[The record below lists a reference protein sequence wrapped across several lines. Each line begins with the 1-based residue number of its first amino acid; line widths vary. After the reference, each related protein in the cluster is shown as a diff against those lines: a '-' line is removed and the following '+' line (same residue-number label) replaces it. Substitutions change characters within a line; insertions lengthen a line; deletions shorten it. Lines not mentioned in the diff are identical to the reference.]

1 MKPARQRW
9 LKLIARHDR
18 RGDFVAGAVCDLI
31 ALAALACVL
40 FALLGGS
47 PAKGQCYIDPVTG
60 QRVCTGNSGGEWV
73 SVRGPIGSAVDVGPG
88 GVGVGIGGVGV
99 SAGVADY
106 VRPLPARCR
115 IMADIGGNYNDC
127 GSGTLI
133 GGNGGVEFILTADH
147 VIAST
152 TGNIRVQFPDGRAYM
167 ARVYDRD
174 QVNDLA
180 ALMIPETPIEPVA
193 IADGDPSGELI
204 AGGFGES
211 GAFAIMRGRI
221 AGYVTPNGATQPCA
235 VLTSPYGQNT
245 RSGDSGGA
253 VVNQARQLCGVIWG
267 GDAKGTYFTCGQPL
281 RNFIRRVL
289 GGRRQ
294 PVDLQPIQPVNP
306 PLAPPVAHGP
316 QDLIPIQP
324 PAPSPQPPAAADGR
338 GSSVEGQTP
347 IPCPPSP
354 GPSESDVKTWIAD
367 AVKKIPAGPAGPPGP
382 PGQPGTNGKDGA
394 NGMAGSVGPPGASG
408 PPGMTPDTSRLA
420 TKEEL
425 AAAAAAKLTQLGLY
439 QVGLMFGLSTGGAG
453 IAAYLASRLAMR
465 GVKRI
470 IERHQAASA
479 TAGGPSTSGF
489 R

>member
-1 MKPARQRW
+1 M
-9 LKLIARHDR
+9 HDR
-18 RGDFVAGAVCDLI
+18 RGELVAAAVWDVL
-31 ALAALACVL
+31 AFAALACVL

-60 QRVCTGNSGGEWV
+60 QRVCTSNSGGEWV

-88 GVGVGIGGVGV
+88 GVGVGVGGVGV
-99 SAGVADY
+99 SAGAADY

-133 GGNGGVEFILTADH
+133 GGNGGVEYILTADH

-167 ARVYDRD
+167 ARVHYRD

-180 ALMIPETPIEPVA
+180 ALAIPASGIEPVA
-193 IADGDPSGELI
+193 VADADPSGELI

-221 AGYVTPNGATQPCA
+221 EGYVTPNGATQPCA
-235 VLTSPYGQNT
+235 VLTSPYGQST

-267 GDAKGTYFTCGQPL
+267 GDAKCTYFTCGQPL

-306 PLAPPVAHGP
+306 PLAPPARSEERGASGET
-316 QDLIPIQP
+316 PI
-324 PAPSPQPPAAADGR
+324 AVEGR
-338 GSSVEGQTP
+338 ASSVEGQTP
-347 IPCPPSP
+347 VPCPPSP
-354 GPSESDVKTWIAD
+354 SPSESDVKTWIAD

-382 PGQPGTNGKDGA
+382 PGQPGVNGKDGA
-394 NGMAGSVGPPGASG
+394 NGMAGSMGPPGASG

-420 TKEEL
+420 TKEDL

-479 TAGGPSTSGF
+479 TAGGPSTSSF